1 MNIDNNGLEI
11 DSLNNTLE
19 RYEEALK
26 PKFGKDF
33 FIYPEG
39 IIDNIAASCSIMNM
53 MLQEEI
59 AKLAKEFDPETA
71 SGEYQ
76 DALYERI
83 GLYRLEG
90 KKTTFSCK
98 IHGVPNQEYSA
109 RTITIR
115 SLSDKNEF
123 TNQSDFTTDSDG
135 TALVRFQCVVEGAI
149 TVKNTDKFNIIAA
162 PNGIISMSLPEDIQ
176 LNTGREEES
185 DIEFRERFKNAKTTN
200 AKSTRNAVF
209 ENLSKYVD
217 HRSYLKLHA
226 SNSDANLLAGQIK
239 IIAHPN
245 TTDNIFAHAIF
256 DTIVDG
262 LETLGN
268 TSVTVYD
275 SEGIPVEIKF
285 QKATEIAIDIA
296 AEIKIK
302 SGYYSNTVAN
312 RAKENILEYLKE
324 HVFGLGST
332 IYATEFIIPILETD
346 GIEAVQNIKVRR
358 NNIASEFLDNI
369 SLEEDEIPAF
379 STEKI
384 CLTMKNRSS

>member
-33 FIYPEG
+33 FIHPEG

-59 AKLAKEFDPETA
+59 AKLAKEFDPETTSA
-71 SGEYQ
+71 EYQ

-98 IHGVPNQEYSA
+98 IHGTPNQEYSA

-200 AKSTRNAVF
+200 AKGTVNAVF
-209 ENLSKYVD
+209 NNLSKYVA
-217 HRSYLKLHA
+217 HNSFLKLLDP
-226 SNSDANLLAGQIK
+226 NSGKKVPAGYIK
-239 IIAHPN
+239 IIAKPN
-245 TTDNIFAHAIF
+245 TTDDIFAQAIM
-256 DTIVDG
+256 DNVTIRP
-262 LETLGN
+262 LFMGN
-268 TSVTVYD
+268 TEVIVYD
-275 SEGIPVEIKF
+275 NQNNPQKIKF
-285 QKATEIAIDIA
+285 QKATEVAIDIA

-358 NNIASEFLDNI
+358 NNTASEFLDNI